1 MKYKQAILVRADL
14 KMGKGK
20 AAAQVA
26 HAAVIGSEIV
36 RKRWAKWWRAWLKE
50 GQGKVVLKVKDHAE
64 LMWFKSKADELG
76 LPVAVVEDKGLTQIP
91 PGTVTCIAIGPA
103 PCEKVD
109 ELTGRLPLL

>member
-1 MKYKQAILVRADL
+1 LVRSDL

-20 AAAQVA
+20 VAAQVA

-36 RKRWAKWWRAWLKE
+36 RKGRASWWRAWLKE
-50 GQGKVVLKVKDHAE
+50 GQGKVVLKVKDLIE
-64 LMWFKSKADELG
+64 LMCFKSKAEELG

-109 ELTGRLPLL
+109 ELTGKLSLL

>member
-1 MKYKQAILVRADL
+1 MRYKQAILVRADL

-36 RKRWAKWWRAWLKE
+36 RKGWVSWWMGWMKE
-50 GQGKVVLKVKDHAE
+50 GQGKVVLKVKDIAE
-64 LMWFKSKADELG
+64 LMWFKSKAEELG

-91 PGTVTCIAIGPA
+91 PGTITCIAIGPA
-103 PCEKVD
+103 PCKKVD
-109 ELTGRLPLL
+109 ELTGGLSLL